1 MNTLKS
7 IKDKKKDLKESQK
20 LVQVKALKGAKHLI
34 EGKVYS
40 VGVELSETLLKAK
53 KVEKA

>member
-7 IKDKKKDLKESQK
+7 IKDKKKDLKEAQK
-20 LVQVKALKGAKHLI
+20 LVQVKALKGAKHLV